1 SEATALARSSNE
13 FGRTAEAM
21 PNARPTTVESR
32 SPAPVSTSVA
42 LKRSSTSPSTG
53 RFIQIDRPRSPRTT
67 RPSQWTYWMESGWVR
82 PSSARRRSRSAW
94 VACEPSMISAGSPGE
109 RCSTMKMMIETPSR
123 TGTSKSRRRTTYRL
137 TARSAS
143 LQRDR
148 LDTEVEARV
157 KLEPLDALGVRRRLD
172 LVVDEDPRRIVHE
185 NALRLAV
192 ERGALA
198 PIDRDPRPL

>member
-1 SEATALARSSNE
+1 
-13 FGRTAEAM
+13 
-21 PNARPTTVESR
+21 
-32 SPAPVSTSVA
+32 
-42 LKRSSTSPSTG
+42 
-53 RFIQIDRPRSPRTT
+53 
-67 RPSQWTYWMESGWVR
+67 
-82 PSSARRRSRSAW
+82 
-94 VACEPSMISAGSPGE
+94 MISAGSPGE

-198 PIDRDPRPL
+198 LIGREPRLVQELVEALVLVERAVGDVRRPLAGMGLRGHSRARVTNLGITGKKVGTY